1 MSFSA
6 VITRADR
13 LFVSHDGRQVV
24 ALAGDDARMVIRKL
38 EGGTTEEA
46 EQMVLAKATGNF
58 KRGNER

>member
-6 VITRADR
+6 VITRDER
-13 LFVSHDGRQVV
+13 VLVSHDGRQVV
-24 ALAGDDARMVIRKL
+24 AFAGDDARRVIRRL
-38 EGGTTEEA
+38 EEAETEEA